1 VRESESGRSFQGV
14 VALVTGAAH
23 GIGAAVAGTLV
34 RDGATVALADV
45 DGVAVAAR
53 AEMLGA
59 AAIPVLCDVADEGS
73 VRSAVAEAHRRLG
86 PVTALHNCA
95 GISLHG
101 RGDGP
106 VPDVTLE
113 AWQRTL
119 AVNLTG
125 TFLVTKHVLPGMVA
139 AGGGAI
145 VNTSS
150 IAGTTMGHTTAA
162 YSATKAGVVGLTKS
176 VVVTHGRLGV
186 RANVVCPGGVATDMA
201 QGHDRTPEQ
210 RAALLAAI
218 PAGRVAEP
226 GEIAELVTFLL
237 GPSSSYLN
245 GAVVTA
251 DGGWTT

>member
-1 VRESESGRSFQGV
+1 MQPPSSLPVLAGI
-14 VALVTGAAH
+14 VALVTGAAR
-23 GIGAAVAGTLV
+23 GIGAAVAELLV
-34 RDGATVALADV
+34 AAGARVAVSDLDGAAA
-45 DGVAVAAR
+45 AAR
-53 AEMLGA
+53 ADELGA
-59 AAIPVLCDVADEGS
+59 AALGVACDVADEES
-73 VRSAVAEAHRRLG
+73 VRAAVQQVTTAFG

-106 VPDVTLE
+106 VDRATTE

-145 VNTSS
+145 VNASS
-150 IAGTTMGHTTAA
+150 VGGTTMGVATAA

-176 VVVTHGRLGV
+176 LVVTHGRLGV

-201 QGHDRTPEQ
+201 EGHDRTPEE
-210 RAALLAAI
+210 RAALLATI
-218 PAGRVAEP
+218 PAGRIAQP
-226 GEIAELVTFLL
+226 REIADLVVFLL
-237 GPSSSYLN
+237 GPTASYLN
-245 GAVVTA
+245 GAVITA

>member
-1 VRESESGRSFQGV
+1 VQTDRFELDGV
-14 VALVTGAAH
+14 VAVVTGAAR
-23 GIGAAVAGTLV
+23 GIGAAVAELMV
-34 RDGATVALADV
+34 ARGARVALADV
-45 DGVAVAAR
+45 DESAIGEQADRLGDRATAV
-53 AEMLGA
+53 G
-59 AAIPVLCDVADEGS
+59 CDVADESS
-73 VRSAVAEAHRRLG
+73 VRAAVDAATRTLG
-86 PVTALHNCA
+86 PITALHNCA

-106 VPDVTLE
+106 VSEVSLE

-125 TFLVTKHVLPGMVA
+125 TFLMTKHVLPGMVA
-139 AGGGAI
+139 AGGGAV

-150 IAGTTMGHTTAA
+150 VAGTTMGHTTAA
-162 YSATKAGVVGLTKS
+162 YSATKAGVVGLAKS
-176 VVVTHGRLGV
+176 VVATHGRLGV

-201 QGHDRTPEQ
+201 QGHDRTAEQ
-210 RAALLAAI
+210 RAALLASI

-226 GEIAELVTFLL
+226 QEIAELVAFLL
-237 GPSSSYLN
+237 SPAASYLN